1 MTSKKQS
8 GKLQAQRIVN
18 ECLRGLYISDKNPI
32 IRGQIAKI
40 VAIRSPDKV
49 VEAILIEDN
58 ISTLRMMLQGLE
70 DVKYEEVDDL
80 VALLKSDDRALAER
94 VFQMFANVGRADLLF
109 GLAVGGDDKT
119 IERVK
124 RYLHEQ
130 NWLK

>member
-1 MTSKKQS
+1 MDEFEK
-8 GKLQAQRIVN
+8 
-18 ECLRGLYISDKNPI
+18 YISDKNPI